1 MPGEE
6 IFFLSISELSKRIES
21 KKLSPVEL
29 TELYLDRSQKF
40 GPRFNAYATLP
51 PVRELLLPRAS
62 PVLPSARKPGARSFA
77 LRRFAVS
84 ADCGQPTAASA
95 AMARWP
101 SLRRWTRSGP
111 WLAAPKIAREFL
123 PPLPGTIQKTAV
135 RLPST
140 RPLSR
145 TRLRLKCASSASA
158 GFTMPGTLSMAE
170 AQGPLRQQD
179 QS

>member
-1 MPGEE
+1 MRTHGLC
-6 IFFLSISELSKRIES
+6 FFFFFQAEDGIRD
-21 KKLSPVEL
+21 VAV
-29 TELYLDRSQKF
+29 TGVQTC
-40 GPRFNAYATLP
+40 ALP
-51 PVRELLLPRAS
+51 ILLPRAS

-145 TRLRLKCASSASA
+145 TRLRLKCASYASA